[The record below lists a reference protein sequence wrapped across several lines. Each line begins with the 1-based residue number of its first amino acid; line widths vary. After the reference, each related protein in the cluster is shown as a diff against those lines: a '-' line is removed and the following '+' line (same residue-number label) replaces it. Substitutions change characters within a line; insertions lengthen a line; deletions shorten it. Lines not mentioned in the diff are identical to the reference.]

1 MKQHTKWLFP
11 VLIVAAAT
19 ATFAD
24 SPDADHFWPQWRG
37 PLGTGVAPHADPPI
51 HWDEKTNIRWKIK
64 LPGKG
69 HSSPVV
75 WHDRVFVTAA
85 VPFGEAV
92 PPRLSGAP
100 GAHDEVPVTNTHEF
114 MVMAIRRRDGKILW
128 KRTVRQQIPHAGGH
142 YTASLASSSPVT
154 DGDRLFAFFNS
165 YGLYC
170 LDLQGE
176 LLWEKDLGRMHPLH
190 SHGEGS
196 SPALYRDTLIINWDH
211 QGPSF
216 VVAFDVATGNRRWK
230 VERDDVSSWTTPI
243 IVEHAGKPQVIVSGS
258 QLVQSYDLTTGRVI
272 WKCAGLSVK
281 NVVSSPV
288 AAGNMVFTGSSYD
301 RPAMLAIRLDG
312 AAGDIT
318 GSDHLVWTRKRGA
331 PYVPS
336 PLLYDGSLYFI
347 AHFQPVL
354 TRVDAITGRDQPGAF
369 RLNGLRHVF
378 ASPVAAANRLYI
390 TDRDGTTLVLSH
402 DNKPQTL
409 ASNRLDDSFSA
420 TPALAGREIYLRGEQ
435 YLYCIARE

>member
-230 VERDDVSSWTTPI
+230 VERDGVSSWTTPI

>member
-216 VVAFDVATGNRRWK
+216 VAAFDVATGNRR
-230 VERDDVSSWTTPI
+230 WTTPI